1 MDFEVE
7 MSWLLV
13 LVGWVFWG
21 GFFVFVFHLL
31 QFSCILQT
39 SGLYSDPSFTSPIG
53 ISAHSQQIVFAHS
66 FFLIAYMIDVFL
78 AFRMSWLY
86 ARFVILI
93 AKSVDFVLYHF
104 GMR

>member
-1 MDFEVE
+1 MVACFG
-7 MSWLLV
+7 WLGV
-13 LVGWVFWG
+13 LGWIFCFCFPFAPVQLYPSGFRIVFR
-21 GFFVFVFHLL
+21 
-31 QFSCILQT
+31 
-39 SGLYSDPSFTSPIG
+39 PFTSPIG